1 MELHEHNQFVLTSV
15 VTGDDGE
22 GLKPGDVGVI
32 IHIHPGGRSLCRRVL
47 NPEWELIGHRH
58 SFSLPKPVRCRTMI
72 SFTPALWRPPH
83 STGNSPA
90 RSELACKNKTQRAR

>member
-32 IHIHPGGRSLCRRVL
+32 IHIHPGGEAFVGEFLTL
-47 NPEWELIGHRH
+47 N
-58 SFSLPKPVRCRTMI
+58 
-72 SFTPALWRPPH
+72 
-83 STGNSPA
+83 GNSSAIATVLASQA
-90 RSELACKNKTQRAR
+90 RPVSDDRV